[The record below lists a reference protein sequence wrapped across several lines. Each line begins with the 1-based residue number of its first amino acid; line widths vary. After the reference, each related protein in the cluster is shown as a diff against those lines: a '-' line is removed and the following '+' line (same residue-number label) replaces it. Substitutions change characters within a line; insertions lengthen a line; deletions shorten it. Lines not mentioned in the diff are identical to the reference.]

1 MGTLPHAFSLFAL
14 ILLLTS
20 GTGADQSSKTQAI
33 FKGST
38 GIGAIVDTSSRIGK
52 EEIVAME
59 VAMEVAKEDFY
70 GFRNL
75 TFLLINDSQKDTIHA
90 ALEGNYMFCF

>member
-20 GTGADQSSKTQAI
+20 GTGADQITKTQAI
-33 FKGST
+33 FNGST

-59 VAMEVAKEDFY
+59 VAKEDFY
-70 GFRNL
+70 GFGNQ
-75 TFLLINDSQKDTIHA
+75 TVFPIKDSQKDTIHA
-90 ALEGNYMFCF
+90 ALEGKLYVLLLK

>member
-1 MGTLPHAFSLFAL
+1 
-14 ILLLTS
+14 
-20 GTGADQSSKTQAI
+20 
-33 FKGST
+33 
-38 GIGAIVDTSSRIGK
+38 VDTSSRIGK

-59 VAMEVAKEDFY
+59 VAKEDFY
-70 GFRNL
+70 GFGNL

>member
-20 GTGADQSSKTQAI
+20 GTGADQSTKTQAI

-59 VAMEVAKEDFY
+59 VAKEDFY
-70 GFRNL
+70 GFGNQ
-75 TFLLINDSQKDTIHA
+75 TVFPIKDSQKDTIHA
-90 ALEGNYMFCF
+90 ALEGKLYVLLLK